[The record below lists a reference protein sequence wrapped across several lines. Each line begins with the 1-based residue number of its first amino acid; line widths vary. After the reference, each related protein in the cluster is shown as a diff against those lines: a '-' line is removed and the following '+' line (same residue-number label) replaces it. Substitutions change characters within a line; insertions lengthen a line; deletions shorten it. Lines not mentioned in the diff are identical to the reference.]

1 MIQQWFNP
9 RGAIGRQSF
18 VTHTA
23 ATWLIGNL
31 GFIAIFL
38 VRAPTYSFARLGALL
53 DHPAQA
59 LDMISQAFGAPFALV
74 TLGLWLAQVWALA
87 ALSAKR
93 LHDLGQGGWLA
104 GLSLV
109 PGIQV
114 VFWLALCVWPSRS
127 EPRPRWT

>member
-1 MIQQWFNP
+1 VIQRWFDP
-9 RGAIGRQSF
+9 RGAIGRQRF
-18 VTHTA
+18 VTDTA
-23 ATWLIGNL
+23 TTWLIGNL
-31 GFIAIFL
+31 GFIAFFL
-38 VRAPTYSFARLGALL
+38 ARTSTYSFARLGALL

-59 LDMISQAFGAPFALV
+59 LDMISQAFGLPLALV
-74 TLGLWLAQVWALA
+74 TLGLWVAQVWALA

-114 VFWLALCVWPSRS
+114 VFWLTLCVWPSRA
-127 EPRPRWT
+127 EPRPRLA